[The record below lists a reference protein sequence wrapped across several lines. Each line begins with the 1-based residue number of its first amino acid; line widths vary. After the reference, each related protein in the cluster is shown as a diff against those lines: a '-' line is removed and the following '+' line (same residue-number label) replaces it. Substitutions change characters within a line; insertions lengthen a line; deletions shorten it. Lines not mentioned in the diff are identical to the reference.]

1 MENASECK
9 HSCTILQYSGQEVI
23 NAPIKKDDTME
34 YYKFAYKFSNSD
46 NKGPIIYFFDDRS
59 PFYKFLG
66 SFIAIHITKGSYDPN
81 RFGSVQKWEYIT
93 VLIILKV
100 YNHLL

>member
-46 NKGPIIYFFDDRS
+46 NKGPIIYFFNDRS

-66 SFIAIHITKGSYDPN
+66 NFIAIHK
-81 RFGSVQKWEYIT
+81 QKVPTIRTDSAVYKNEN
-93 VLIILKV
+93 ILQF
-100 YNHLL
+100 